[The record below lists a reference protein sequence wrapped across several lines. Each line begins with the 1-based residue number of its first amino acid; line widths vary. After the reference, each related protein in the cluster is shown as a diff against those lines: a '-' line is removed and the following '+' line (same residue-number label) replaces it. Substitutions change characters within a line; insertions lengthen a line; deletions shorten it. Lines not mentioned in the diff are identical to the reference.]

1 MHAEKVSKLILF
13 APVGFGIEPSLM
25 LKILQTPILGDVAY
39 KLMGKKVM
47 LDRVD
52 VLYPPGTAY
61 EAAGKIVR
69 AHFVNQI
76 EGNPCTYIP
85 PVPTSPD

>member
-1 MHAEKVSKLILF
+1 
-13 APVGFGIEPSLM
+13 
-25 LKILQTPILGDVAY
+25 
-39 KLMGKKVM
+39 MGKKVM

-52 VLYPPGTAY
+52 VLYPPGSPY